1 MHPLPRTATLY
12 LASVVLAA
20 IAAAVPAVTGL
31 HTETGHWG
39 TFLGLAA
46 GAALAQIFVVEIGR
60 HHGFPVAVVFVVAAV
75 LLLPVELVALVGIAQ
90 HLPDVFRRRFPWYVP
105 TFNGANYTLN
115 ALAAWVVARGLS
127 DHVVS
132 HDRAG
137 WALTGLAA
145 AGVFVLLNHLLL
157 AGMLRAARAQSFRE
171 SRLFTPE
178 SMSID
183 LVLAVLGVALAA
195 FANTNPTLVLTVIAP
210 LVLIHRL
217 FRMLAA
223 HDRRSTQKVVAELD
237 GDRVGPAQGH
247 GAPVL
252 EQSDAHAA

>member
-1 MHPLPRTATLY
+1 MHREVRHPRLPRKATLY
-12 LASVVLAA
+12 LAAVALGAVAA
-20 IAAAVPAVTGL
+20 GAAALAGI
-31 HTETGHWG
+31 GSG
-39 TFLGLAA
+39 TREWPTFVGLAA

-75 LLLPVELVALVGIAQ
+75 LLLPVELVALIGIAQ

-105 TFNGANYTLN
+105 TFNGANYTLD

-132 HDRAG
+132 RDRAG

-157 AGMLRAARAQSFRE
+157 ATMLRLGRAQSFRE
-171 SRLFTPE
+171 SRLFMPDGI
-178 SMSID
+178 SID

-195 FANTNPTLVLTVIAP
+195 FADTNPTLVLTTIAP
-210 LVLIHRL
+210 LLLIHRM
-217 FRMLAA
+217 FRVLAA
-223 HDRRSTQKVVAELD
+223 NRRRLPRTV
-237 GDRVGPAQGH
+237 
-247 GAPVL
+247 
-252 EQSDAHAA
+252 